1 MWLSV
6 RRSSLGRDGAVGLR
20 LLGVHDLWQD
30 LGWCAVSGLTSEE
43 RLRDLLGRI
52 GFGDGVTEP
61 MADNDTVV
69 EFIEAAVMDQSEH
82 RECPIVCELCGERLA
97 DKPCSHCGGCGANV
111 ALSTASLAYAECE
124 WCAGAGKVHEGCK
137 ELTYAELA
145 ARLAD
150 AEARAEAAEAERDSA
165 KTANTAVW
173 VMADRASRKGYE
185 LDPDDVLEA
194 LRGDQ

>member
-1 MWLSV
+1 MSEHEV
-6 RRSSLGRDGAVGLR
+6 K
-20 LLGVHDLWQD
+20 
-30 LGWCAVSGLTSEE
+30 LTSEE

-82 RECPIVCELCGERLA
+82 LECPSVCELCGERLA
-97 DKPCSHCGGCGANV
+97 DKPCQHCGGCGANV
-111 ALSTASLAYAECE
+111 ALSTAALAYAECE
-124 WCAGAGKVHEGCK
+124 WCAGAGKVHEGCR
-137 ELTYAELA
+137 ELSYGDLA

-150 AEARAEAAEAERDSA
+150 AEARAEVAEAKIARVEALTDDWDEKRRPGMVGIS
-165 KTANTAVW
+165 TAL
-173 VMADRASRKGYE
+173 R
-185 LDPDDVLEA
+185 EA